1 MQKVLIIEDDLMIAD
16 MLEEVL
22 SLDSFEVCGIARNMQ
37 HALSLAATHK
47 PELAIVDVFLA
58 DGSLGT
64 DIAAVLIDLYDTG
77 ILYSTANTDALNGA
91 RGHGSM
97 RKPFHLYDVPTAL
110 HNVAELRTKPPKS
123 GPLPSLPTG
132 LSALPTR

>member
-77 ILYSTANTDALNGA
+77 TAQCANRSIYTTCQPPCTTSPNCAQSRQNPA
-91 RGHGSM
+91 RCQACQPVYPPCRHG
-97 RKPFHLYDVPTAL
+97 K
-110 HNVAELRTKPPKS
+110 
-123 GPLPSLPTG
+123 G
-132 LSALPTR
+132 LGRVDPDC